1 MAFQTPITIKAALE
15 RIQKHEYALPAI
27 QREFVWSTD
36 QVCTLFDSLM
46 QGYPIGPFLF
56 WKVEGSRRRDLV
68 VYDFIREYHELRAPH
83 CPRLDLPRSQPF
95 TAVLD
100 GQQRLTAFNIGLR
113 GSHAEKLPRKWRNN
127 PDAYPRKFLHLNLAA
142 RAEESELGMEYDF
155 RFLTPEEARE
165 ADPSRAHWFPAN
177 KVLDMEPGP
186 GVFGYIQQAGLA
198 EHRDA
203 YYTLHRLHYV
213 IHEER
218 AINFYEEEAQDLD
231 RVLNIF
237 IRVNSAGTIL
247 SYSDILLSIATAQ
260 WRDLDARDAIHGLV
274 GDLNETGQGFA
285 FNKDIVLK
293 AGLVLTDI
301 GDIRFKVVNFNEK
314 NMRALESN
322 WDGVASALRL
332 AARIL
337 ADFGFSERNLKADS
351 VLIPIAYYVK
361 RRRLGSTYLTA
372 SCHQEDRG
380 GLRRW
385 VVRSLLKSG
394 VWGSGLDTLLTALRT
409 AIRQDGSD
417 GFPVPVI
424 EKEMTRLG
432 KSLRFEED
440 EVEHLVETPYGN
452 KNIFPILTLLYPGVN
467 TRTEFHEDHI
477 FPKKWITRRRLRR
490 AGVEDSLTDEYR
502 DRMNSLPNLQLLEG
516 PVNTQKA
523 DRLPAEWAR
532 LQYPD
537 EQARNMYLSS
547 HDMHDL
553 PDDITR
559 FLSFYGARRDRM
571 AARLREL
578 LGVGEAGTSR
588 ISTRRP
594 RKREERVVQ

>member
-15 RIQKHEYALPAI
+15 RIQRHEYALPAI

-46 QGYPIGPFLF
+46 RGYPIGPFLF

-68 VYDFIREYHELRAPH
+68 VYDFIREYHELKAPH

-113 GSHAEKLPRKWRNN
+113 GSHAEKLPRKWRSN
-127 PDAYPRKFLHLNLAA
+127 PDAYPRKFLYLNLAA
-142 RAEESELGMEYDF
+142 RSEESDLKMEYDF

-165 ADPSRAHWFPAN
+165 ADPSRAHWFPVN

-186 GVFGYIQQAGLA
+186 GVFYYIQQAGLA
-198 EHRDA
+198 DHRDA
-203 YYTLHRLHYV
+203 FYTLARLHQV

-218 AINFYEEEAQDLD
+218 TINFYEEEAQDLE

-237 IRVNSAGTIL
+237 IRVNSAGTVL

-274 GDLNETGQGFA
+274 GDLNEMGQRFA

-301 GDIRFKVVNFNEK
+301 SDIRFKVVNFNAK
-314 NMRALESN
+314 NMRTLESN

-361 RRRLGSTYLTA
+361 RRGLDSTYLTA
-372 SCHQEDRG
+372 PRHQEDRG
-380 GLRRW
+380 ALRRW
-385 VVRSLLKSG
+385 AIRALLKSG

-409 AIRQDGSD
+409 AIRENGSD
-417 GFPVPVI
+417 GFPVHVI
-424 EKEMTRLG
+424 EREMTKLG

-440 EVEHLVETPYGN
+440 EVEDLVETPYGN

-467 TRTEFHEDHI
+467 TRGEFHEDHI
-477 FPKKWITRRRLRR
+477 FAKKWFARRQLRR
-490 AGVEDSLTDEYR
+490 AGVDDSLTDEYR
-502 DRMNSLPNLQLLEG
+502 DRMNSLPNLQLLEDR
-516 PVNTQKA
+516 VNTQKA

-547 HDMHDL
+547 YDMHDL
-553 PDDITR
+553 PDDLTG
-559 FLSFYGARRDRM
+559 FLSFYEARRDRM

-578 LGVGEAGTSR
+578 LDVGEAGT
-588 ISTRRP
+588 TRGRA
-594 RKREERVVQ
+594 RRLGKR